1 MFMAQLI
8 SSHFKLLPQ
17 NWGSI
22 SKVRQS
28 RAFSIQVD
36 VCSRRCGGLNLLLL
50 LLVLHLLLLLQ
61 DPLLLRQQAI
71 SSLRRDVF
79 SLIEPARPHAASLDA
94 AAKLGDDQEVGEVAA
109 ASLHLVH
116 GWREQ
121 EIRGTLAGS
130 HELDLYLVVT
140 NDNTMAAGALLG
152 IFAAVL
158 LPPSP
163 PGLLPPPL
171 LLLPLHLHLLLDHLL
186 FGLLHHGH
194 SLLDDFVV
202 GGHGLR
208 LLD

>member
-8 SSHFKLLPQ
+8 SSHFKLEAQ

-50 LLVLHLLLLLQ
+50 LLLLVLLLLLQ

-79 SLIEPARPHAASLDA
+79 TLVEPAQPHAASLDA

-109 ASLHLVH
+109 ASLHLWVRQGYFRTEGARHLVH
-116 GWREQ
+116 GWSEQ

-130 HELDLYLVVT
+130 HELDLYLVV
-140 NDNTMAAGALLG
+140 
-152 IFAAVL
+152 
-158 LPPSP
+158 
-163 PGLLPPPL
+163 
-171 LLLPLHLHLLLDHLL
+171 
-186 FGLLHHGH
+186 
-194 SLLDDFVV
+194 
-202 GGHGLR
+202 
-208 LLD
+208 